1 MLQALTKRGDQQ
13 VVKQSGFQ
21 RGMQRMSMGTYT
33 FMMDKGIFHMMLA
46 VLLGRAI
53 ILSSMAPF
61 AVAFLS
67 VIWWLKRPLV
77 IPVTIMMA
85 AGASTYS
92 YGHAGFIAG
101 ASATFLL
108 LSLGL
113 YKISHPQKWLPLLA
127 LFASMIPRTASLAL
141 LDRWQLY
148 ELTLMVAEGI
158 LSFILVL
165 IFMQSIPLLSLQRYQ
180 PTLKNEEIVCL
191 IILLASVLTGMI
203 GWEISGVAVVD
214 IFARYLVIL
223 LAYIAGAA
231 IGSTVGVVTGLVL
244 SLSNME
250 HVYQMSLLAFS
261 GLLGGLLKEGKKAGV
276 SAGLVVGT
284 LLIGFYVSNGAYL
297 PSSLWATGWAVLLFF
312 LTPNAWVKRISRYVP
327 GTDEHEYEQQKYLQ
341 KVRDVTA
348 VRVGKFSD
356 VFQALSK
363 SFSHLEVPKEKEEEQ
378 AEEIDYFL
386 SHVTEKTCQSCFK
399 KEKCWVTKFDDTH
412 DMMTD
417 LMTELDE
424 KGEPSRI
431 LRKNVDQHCVKSQKL
446 IDTMN
451 HELSFYHAN
460 KQLKKQVLESRRF
473 VAEQLQGVSE
483 VMNNF
488 AAEIV
493 KEREHHEEKEQIIY
507 KSLERMG
514 MVIQKLEIYSLDSG
528 NMDLELIVELDDYRG
543 EGAKI
548 IAPVLSDILG
558 ETIVVTMEEISP
570 YPNGRC
576 YLTFGSAKHYAIE
589 SGVAH
594 AAKGGGF
601 ISGDSFTMMELGR
614 GKYAL
619 AISDGMGNG
628 QRAHEE
634 SMETLRLLKQI
645 LQSGIQE
652 SVAIQSIN
660 SILSLRTNDE
670 IFSTL
675 DLAVIDLHQAT
686 SKFIKVG
693 STPSFIK
700 RGRQILTVE
709 AGNLPMGIIPE
720 VDVDMT
726 SEQLKAGDLLIM
738 MSDGLLEG
746 PKHIE
751 NVEVWVKRKIREI
764 TSEDPQEVADL
775 LLEEVIRTRA
785 GAIDDDMTILVAR
798 IDRYMPEWSSIR
810 VDKKEA

>member
-1 MLQALTKRGDQQ
+1 MLETVSKRESR
-13 VVKQSGFQ
+13 QSAVRNSRMAHGIQ
-21 RGMQRMSMGTYT
+21 RASYRTVS
-33 FMMDKGIFHMMLA
+33 FMADKGVFHMVLA
-46 VLLGRAI
+46 LLLGRAI

-61 AVAFLS
+61 GVAFLS
-67 VIWWLKRPLV
+67 VIWWMKRPLV

-92 YGHAGFIAG
+92 YAHAGFIVG
-101 ASATFLL
+101 ASTAFLL

-113 YKISHPQKWLPLLA
+113 RRTSHPQKWLPALA
-127 LFASMIPRTASLAL
+127 LMASLIPRTVSLAL

-148 ELTLMVAEGI
+148 EITLMAAEGI

-165 IFMQSIPLLSLQRYQ
+165 IFMQSIPILTPQRFQ

-191 IILLASVLTGMI
+191 IILLASVLTGLI
-203 GWEISGVAVVD
+203 GWQIQGVAVVD
-214 IFARYLVIL
+214 VFARYLVIL

-244 SLSNME
+244 SLSNMD
-250 HVYQMSLLAFS
+250 HIYQMSLLAFS

-284 LLIGFYVSNGAYL
+284 LLIGFYMGSDTEL
-297 PSSLWATGWAVLLFF
+297 PASLWATAWAVALFV
-312 LTPNAWVKRISRYVP
+312 LTPNSWVKQLSKYVP
-327 GTDEHEYEQQKYLQ
+327 GTDEHFSEQQKYLQ

-356 VFQALSK
+356 VFQALSR
-363 SFSHLEVPKEKEEEQ
+363 SFTYLESPKEESGE

-386 SHVTEKTCQSCFK
+386 SHVTEKTCQSCFM
-399 KEKCWVTKFDDTH
+399 KEKCWVRNFDDTH
-412 DMMTD
+412 NLMTD
-417 LMTELDE
+417 LMHELDE
-424 KGEPSRI
+424 KGEAGRG
-431 LRKNVDQHCVKSQKL
+431 LRKSVDQHCVKPQKL

-460 KQLKKQVLESRRF
+460 RQLKRQVLESRRF

-483 VMNNF
+483 VMDNF
-488 AAEIV
+488 AQEIV
-493 KEREHHEEKEQIIY
+493 KEREHHEKKEHVIY
-507 KSLERMG
+507 RALERMG
-514 MVIQKLEIYSLDSG
+514 MSIQKLEIYSLDEG
-528 NMDLELIVELDDYRG
+528 NMDLELIVEIDNYRG

-570 YPNGRC
+570 YPQGRC
-576 YLTFGSAKHYAIE
+576 YLSFGSAKHYAIE

-601 ISGDSFTMMELGR
+601 VSGDSFTMMELGR

-628 QRAHEE
+628 ERAHEE

-652 SVAIQSIN
+652 SAAIQSIN

-700 RGRQILTVE
+700 RGDKIHTVE
-709 AGNLPMGIIPE
+709 AGNLPMGIIPD
-720 VDVDMT
+720 VDVDVR
-726 SEQLKAGDLLIM
+726 SEQLKAGDFLIM
-738 MSDGLLEG
+738 MSDGILEA
-746 PKHIE
+746 PRQIE
-751 NVEVWVKRKIREI
+751 NVEMWIKRKIREI
-764 TSEDPQEVADL
+764 SSQDPQVMADL
-775 LLEEVIRTRA
+775 LLEEVIRTHS
-785 GAIDDDMTILVAR
+785 GDIVDDMTIIVAR
-798 IDRYMPEWSSIR
+798 IDHYLPEWASIPSE
-810 VDKKEA
+810 KKEA

>member
-1 MLQALTKRGDQQ
+1 MLGTVLKRGGRQ
-13 VVKQSGFQ
+13 VEI
-21 RGMQRMSMGTYT
+21 RGSAFNKGIQKSSLALIT
-33 FMMDKGIFHMMLA
+33 FMANKGIFHMLLSL
-46 VLLGRAI
+46 LLGRAI

-61 AVAFLS
+61 GVAFLA
-67 VIWWLKRPLV
+67 VVWWLRRPLV
-77 IPVTIMMA
+77 IPVTVIMA

-92 YGHAGFIAG
+92 FGHGGFILG
-101 ASATFLL
+101 ASVTFLL
-108 LSLGL
+108 LSAALH
-113 YKISHPQKWLPLLA
+113 KVKQPQKWLPTMA
-127 LFASMIPRTASLAL
+127 LIASLIPRTASLAF
-141 LDRWQLY
+141 LDRWHLY
-148 ELTLMVAEGI
+148 EIILMAAEGI

-165 IFMQSIPLLSLQRYQ
+165 IFMQSLPLLSPQKYH

-203 GWEISGVAVVD
+203 GWEIQGVPMVD
-214 IFARYLVIL
+214 IFSRYLVIL

-244 SLSNME
+244 SLSSVD
-250 HVYQMSLLAFS
+250 HLYQMSLLAFS
-261 GLLGGLLKEGKKAGV
+261 GLLGGLLKEGKKIGV
-276 SAGLVVGT
+276 SAGLIVGT
-284 LLIGFYVSNGAYL
+284 LLIGFYMDNGGSL
-297 PSSLWATGWAVLLFF
+297 PESMWASLWAVTLFV
-312 LTPNAWVKRISRYVP
+312 LTPNEWVKQLSRYVP
-327 GTDEHEYEQQKYLQ
+327 GTDEHHQEQQKYLQ

-363 SFSHLEVPKEKEEEQ
+363 SFNHFDLIKEEDSDSQ
-378 AEEIDYFL
+378 EIDYFL

-399 KEKCWVTKFDDTH
+399 KEKCWVNQFDQTH
-412 DMMTD
+412 DLMTD
-417 LMTELDE
+417 LMFEIDE

-431 LRKNVDQHCVKSQKL
+431 LRKSLDQYCVKSQKVV
-446 IDTMN
+446 DTMK

-483 VMNNF
+483 VMGNF
-488 AAEIV
+488 AKEIV
-493 KEREHHEEKEQIIY
+493 KEREHHEHKEQVIHNA
-507 KSLERMG
+507 LDRMG
-514 MVIQKLEIYSLDSG
+514 LHVQKLEIYTLDAG
-528 NMDLELIVELDDYRG
+528 NIDLELIIDIENYRG
-543 EGAKI
+543 EGVKV

-570 YPNGRC
+570 YPQARC
-576 YLTFGSAKHYAIE
+576 YLTFGSAKHYSIE

-601 ISGDSFTMMELGR
+601 VSGDSYSMMELGR

-660 SILSLRTNDE
+660 SILSLRTSDE

-686 SKFIKVG
+686 SKFIKIG

-700 RGRQILTVE
+700 RGSQIFAVE
-709 AGNLPMGIIPE
+709 AGNLPMGIITDVE
-720 VDVDMT
+720 VDTT
-726 SEQLKAGDLLIM
+726 SEQLMEGDLLIM
-738 MSDGLLEG
+738 VSDGILEG

-751 NVEVWVKRKIREI
+751 NVEVWLKRKIRELN
-764 TSEDPQEVADL
+764 SNDPQEVADL
-775 LLEEVIRTRA
+775 LLEEAIRTQ
-785 GAIDDDMTILVAR
+785 GSIEDDMTVLVAR
-798 IDRYMPEWSSIR
+798 IDRYMPEWSSIPTE
-810 VDKKEA
+810 KKQA

>member
-1 MLQALTKRGDQQ
+1 MLGTVSKRESRQAVRG
-13 VVKQSGFQ
+13 SGIVQGLQKVSF
-21 RGMQRMSMGTYT
+21 GTFS
-33 FMMDKGIFHMMLA
+33 FMANKGVFHMLLA
-46 VLLGRAI
+46 LLLGRAI

-61 AVAFLS
+61 GVAFLA

-92 YGHAGFIAG
+92 YSHAGFIVG
-101 ASATFLL
+101 ASLAFLL
-108 LSLGL
+108 LSLGVR
-113 YKISHPQKWLPLLA
+113 KTSHPQRWLPALA
-127 LFASMIPRTASLAL
+127 LIASLIPRTVSLAL

-148 ELTLMVAEGI
+148 EITLMAAEGV

-165 IFMQSIPLLSLQRYQ
+165 IFMQSLPILTPQRYQ

-203 GWEISGVAVVD
+203 GWQIQGVAVVD
-214 IFARYLVIL
+214 IFARYLVVL

-244 SLSNME
+244 SLSNLD
-250 HVYQMSLLAFS
+250 HIYQMSLLAFS
-261 GLLGGLLKEGKKAGV
+261 GLLGGLLKEGKKLGV
-276 SAGLVVGT
+276 SAGLIVGT
-284 LLIGFYVSNGAYL
+284 LLIGFYMNSGAGL
-297 PSSLWATGWAVLLFF
+297 PSSLWASAWAVALFI
-312 LTPNAWVKRISRYVP
+312 LTPNSWVTQLSKYIP
-327 GTDEHEYEQQKYLQ
+327 GTEEHHSEQQKYLQ

-363 SFSHLEVPKEKEEEQ
+363 SFTLEQPKVDEGQ
-378 AEEIDYFL
+378 AEEVDYFL

-399 KEKCWVTKFDDTH
+399 KEKCWVSKFDDTH
-412 DMMTD
+412 DLMTD
-417 LMTELDE
+417 LMHELDE
-424 KGEPSRI
+424 KGEPSRL

-460 KQLKKQVLESRRF
+460 KQLKRQVMESRKF

-488 AAEIV
+488 AKEIV
-493 KEREHHEEKEQIIY
+493 KEREQHEHKEQIIY
-507 KSLERMG
+507 HALERMG
-514 MVIQKLEIYSLDSG
+514 MIIQKLEIYSLDEG
-528 NMDLELIVELDDYRG
+528 NMDLELIVEIENYRG
-543 EGAKI
+543 EGSKI

-576 YLTFGSAKHYAIE
+576 YLSFGSAKHYSIE

-601 ISGDSFTMMELGR
+601 ISGDSYTMMELGR

-628 QRAHEE
+628 ERAHEE

-675 DLAVIDLHQAT
+675 DLAVIDLHKAT

-700 RGRQILTVE
+700 RGGQILTVE
-709 AGNLPMGIIPE
+709 SGNLPMGIIPE

-726 SEQLKAGDLLIM
+726 SEQLKAGDFLIM
-738 MSDGLLEG
+738 MSDGILEG
-746 PKHIE
+746 PKQLDD
-751 NVEVWVKRKIREI
+751 VELWLKHRIKGI
-764 TSEDPQEVADL
+764 TEKDPQIIADL
-775 LLEEVIRTRA
+775 LLEEVIRAQA
-785 GAIDDDMTILVAR
+785 GTIDDDMTIIVAR
-798 IDRYMPEWSSIR
+798 IDRYMPEWSSIPAE
-810 VDKKEA
+810 KKEA

>member
-1 MLQALTKRGDQQ
+1 MLGTVSKRGSRQAA
-13 VVKQSGFQ
+13 VRGSGIVQGLQKVSF
-21 RGMQRMSMGTYT
+21 GAFS
-33 FMMDKGIFHMMLA
+33 FMANKGVFHMVLA
-46 VLLGRAI
+46 LLLGRAI

-61 AVAFLS
+61 GVAFLA

-77 IPVTIMMA
+77 IPVTIVMA

-92 YGHAGFIAG
+92 YGHAGFVVG
-101 ASATFLL
+101 ASTTFLL
-108 LSLGL
+108 LSLAL
-113 YKISHPQKWLPLLA
+113 HKTSHPQRWLPTLALLA
-127 LFASMIPRTASLAL
+127 SLIPRTASLAL

-148 ELTLMVAEGI
+148 ELTLMFAEGV

-165 IFMQSIPLLSLQRYQ
+165 IFMQSIPLLTPQRFQ
-180 PTLKNEEIVCL
+180 PSLKNEEIVCL

-203 GWEISGVAVVD
+203 GWQIQGVAVVD
-214 IFARYLVIL
+214 VFARYLVIL
-223 LAYIAGAA
+223 LAFTAGAA

-244 SLSNME
+244 SLSNMD
-250 HVYQMSLLAFS
+250 HIYQMSLLAFS

-276 SAGLVVGT
+276 SAGLIVGT
-284 LLIGFYVSNGAYL
+284 LLIGFYVSNGADL
-297 PSSLWATGWAVLLFF
+297 PASLWATAWAVALFM
-312 LTPNAWVKRISRYVP
+312 LTPNSWVKQLSRYIP
-327 GTDEHEYEQQKYLQ
+327 GTDEHHSEQQKYLQ

-356 VFQALSK
+356 VFHALSK
-363 SFSHLEVPKEKEEEQ
+363 SFTHLEPPKEESGE

-399 KEKCWVTKFDDTH
+399 KEKCWVKQFDDTH
-412 DMMTD
+412 DLMTD
-417 LMTELDE
+417 LMSELDE
-424 KGEPSRI
+424 KGEPSRM

-460 KQLKKQVLESRRF
+460 KELKRQVLESRKF
-473 VAEQLQGVSE
+473 VAEQLQGVSD
-483 VMNNF
+483 VMNKF
-488 AAEIV
+488 AEEIV
-493 KEREHHEEKEQIIY
+493 KEREHHEHKEQVIY
-507 KSLERMG
+507 HALERMG
-514 MVIQKLEIYSLDSG
+514 MVIEKLEIYSLDAG
-528 NMDLELIVELDDYRG
+528 NMDLELVVEIDNYRG
-543 EGAKI
+543 EGAKV

-570 YPNGRC
+570 YPHGRC
-576 YLTFGSAKHYAIE
+576 YLTFGSAKHYSIE
-589 SGVAH
+589 PGVAH

-628 QRAHEE
+628 ERAHEE

-686 SKFIKVG
+686 SKFVKVG

-700 RGRQILTVE
+700 RGEQIFTVE

-726 SEQLKAGDLLIM
+726 SEQLKAGDFLLM
-738 MSDGLLEG
+738 MSDGILEG
-746 PKHIE
+746 PKQIE
-751 NVEVWVKRKIREI
+751 NVEMWLKRKIREI
-764 TSEDPQEVADL
+764 STKDPQMMADL
-775 LLEEVIRTRA
+775 LLEEVIRTQS
-785 GAIDDDMTILVAR
+785 GSIDDDMTIIVAR
-798 IDRYMPEWSSIR
+798 IDRYMPEWTSIPAE
-810 VDKKEA
+810 KKEA

>member
-1 MLQALTKRGDQQ
+1 MLQTVTKRGERSQGM
-13 VVKQSGFQ
+13 KQNLSRGIGKATSGI
-21 RGMQRMSMGTYT
+21 YT
-33 FMMDKGIFHMMLA
+33 FMLDKGVFHMMLA
-46 VLLGRAI
+46 VLLGRAVM
-53 ILSSMAPF
+53 LSSMAPF
-61 AVAFLS
+61 GVAYLA

-77 IPVTIMMA
+77 LPVTIMMA

-92 YGHAGFIAG
+92 YSHAGFIAG
-101 ASATFLL
+101 SSAAFLL
-108 LSLGL
+108 LSLVL
-113 YKISHPQKWLPLLA
+113 SKTSHPQKWLPLLA
-127 LFASMIPRTASLAL
+127 LLGTLIPRTASLAL

-148 ELTLMVAEGI
+148 ELSLMVAEGM

-165 IFMQSIPLLSLQRYQ
+165 IFMQSIPLLSPQRYQ
-180 PTLKNEEIVCL
+180 PTLKNEEVVCL

-203 GWEISGVAVVD
+203 GWHIQGVAVVD
-214 IFARYLVIL
+214 IFSRYLVIL

-244 SLSNME
+244 SLSNTD
-250 HVYQMSLLAFS
+250 HIYQMSLLAFS

-297 PSSLWATGWAVLLFF
+297 PSSMWATAWAVALFV
-312 LTPNAWVKRISRYVP
+312 LTPNAWIRHISRHVS

-363 SFSHLEVPKEKEEEQ
+363 SFSHFDVVKEREEER

-399 KEKCWVTKFDDTH
+399 KEKCWVNQFDETH
-412 DMMTD
+412 D
-417 LMTELDE
+417 LMTNLMYELDQH
-424 KGEPSRI
+424 GQPSRV
-431 LRKNVDQHCVKSQKL
+431 LRKNVDQHCVKPQKL

-460 KQLKKQVLESRRF
+460 KQLKRQVLESRRF
-473 VAEQLQGVSE
+473 VAEQLKGVSE
-483 VMNNF
+483 VMDNF
-488 AAEIV
+488 AKEIV
-493 KEREHHEEKEQIIY
+493 KEREHHEKKEQVIY
-507 KSLERMG
+507 NALDRMG
-514 MVIQKLEIYSLDSG
+514 MEVQKLEIYSLDAG
-528 NMDLELIVELDDYRG
+528 NMDLELIVEIDYYRG
-543 EGAKI
+543 EGSKI

-576 YLTFGSAKHYAIE
+576 YLTFGSAKHYSIE

-628 QRAHEE
+628 ERAHEE

-675 DLAVIDLHQAT
+675 DLAVIDLHKAT
-686 SKFIKVG
+686 SKFVKVG

-700 RGRQILTVE
+700 RGSNILTVE
-709 AGNLPMGIIPE
+709 AGNLPIGIIKEVE
-720 VDVDMT
+720 VDMR
-726 SEQLKAGDLLIM
+726 SEQLEEGDLLIM

-751 NVEVWVKRKIREI
+751 NTEAWVKRKIREI
-764 TSEDPQEVADL
+764 RTRHPQEMADL
-775 LLEEVIRTRA
+775 LLEEVIRVQA

-798 IDRYMPEWSSIR
+798 IDRYKPEWSSIPTE
-810 VDKKEA
+810 KKQA

>member
-1 MLQALTKRGDQQ
+1 MLGTLTKREDRKTTL
-13 VVKQSGFQ
+13 KQSNVSKGLQKVSGNLF
-21 RGMQRMSMGTYT
+21 T
-33 FMMDKGIFHMMLA
+33 FMVEKGVFHMVLS

-61 AVAFLS
+61 SVAFLA
-67 VIWWLKRPLV
+67 VIWWMKRPLI

-92 YGHAGFIAG
+92 YSHAGFVLG

-113 YKISHPQKWLPLLA
+113 SRTSHPQKWLPMLALLA
-127 LFASMIPRTASLAL
+127 SFIPRTVSLAL

-148 ELTLMVAEGI
+148 ELTLLVAEGV

-165 IFMQSIPLLSLQRYQ
+165 IFMQSLPLLSPQRYH

-203 GWEISGVAVVD
+203 GWEIQGVAVVD
-214 IFARYLVIL
+214 VFARYLVIL

-244 SLSNME
+244 SLSNMD
-250 HVYQMSLLAFS
+250 HIYQMSLLAFS
-261 GLLGGLLKEGKKAGV
+261 GLLGGLLKEGKKVGV
-276 SAGLVVGT
+276 SAGLIVGT
-284 LLIGFYVSNGAYL
+284 LLIGFYVNNGASL
-297 PSSLWATGWAVLLFF
+297 PSSVIASAIAVIFF
-312 LTPNAWVKRISRYVP
+312 LLTPNSLVGKLSRYVP
-327 GTDEHEYEQQKYLQ
+327 GTDEHQSEQQKYLQ

-348 VRVGKFSD
+348 VRVGKFSE

-363 SFSHLEVPKEKEEEQ
+363 SFTHIEPVPPETAEEE
-378 AEEIDYFL
+378 EVDYFL

-399 KEKCWVTKFDDTH
+399 KEKCWVNLFDQTH
-412 DMMTD
+412 DMMTE
-417 LMTELDE
+417 LMTEIDE
-424 KGEPSRI
+424 KGEPNRI
-431 LRKNVDQHCVKSQKL
+431 VRKNVEDHCVKSQKL
-446 IDTMN
+446 IDTMK

-460 KQLKKQVLESRRF
+460 KQLKKQVMESRKF
-473 VAEQLQGVSE
+473 VAEQLQGVSD
-483 VMNNF
+483 VMSNF
-488 AAEIV
+488 AQEIV
-493 KEREHHEEKEQIIY
+493 KEREHHEKKEQIIY
-507 KSLERMG
+507 HALERMG
-514 MVIQKLEIYSLDSG
+514 MVVQKLEIYSLDPG
-528 NMDLELIVELDDYRG
+528 NMDLELIVEIDNYRG
-543 EGAKI
+543 EGAKV

-558 ETIVVTMEEISP
+558 ESIVVTMEEITP
-570 YPNGRC
+570 YPHGRC
-576 YLTFGSAKHYAIE
+576 YLNFGSAKHYSIE
-589 SGVAH
+589 TGVAH

-601 ISGDSFTMMELGR
+601 ISGDSYTMMELGR

-628 QRAHEE
+628 ERAHEE
-634 SMETLRLLKQI
+634 SVETLRLLKQI

-660 SILSLRTNDE
+660 SILSLRSNDE

-686 SKFIKVG
+686 SKFVKVG

-700 RGRQILTVE
+700 RGDQIFTIE
-709 AGNLPMGIIPE
+709 SGNLPMGIIPE

-738 MSDGLLEG
+738 MSDGIIEG
-746 PKHIE
+746 PKYVE
-751 NVEVWVKRKIREI
+751 NMEMWLKRKIREI
-764 TSEDPQEVADL
+764 PSKDPQVIADV
-775 LLEEVIRTRA
+775 LLEEVIRTQS
-785 GAIDDDMTILVAR
+785 GSIIDDMTILVAR
-798 IDRYMPEWSSIR
+798 IDRYMPEWSSIPTE
-810 VDKKEA
+810 KKQA

>member
-1 MLQALTKRGDQQ
+1 MLGTVSKRESR
-13 VVKQSGFQ
+13 QSAV
-21 RGMQRMSMGTYT
+21 RGSGIVRGLQKASFGTFS
-33 FMMDKGIFHMMLA
+33 FMANKGVFHMVLA
-46 VLLGRAI
+46 LLLGRAI

-61 AVAFLS
+61 GVAFLA

-101 ASATFLL
+101 VSMTFLL
-108 LSLGL
+108 LSLAL
-113 YKISHPQKWLPLLA
+113 RKTSHPQKWLPMIA
-127 LFASMIPRTASLAL
+127 LMASLIPRTVSLAL

-148 ELTLMVAEGI
+148 ELTLMVAEGV
-158 LSFILVL
+158 LAFILVL
-165 IFMQSIPLLSLQRYQ
+165 IFMQSIPLLTPQRYQ
-180 PTLKNEEIVCL
+180 PSLTNEEIVCL

-203 GWEISGVAVVD
+203 GWQVQGVAVVD

-223 LAYIAGAA
+223 MAYIAGAA

-244 SLSNME
+244 SLSNMD
-250 HVYQMSLLAFS
+250 HIYQMSLLAFS

-276 SAGLVVGT
+276 SAGLIVGT
-284 LLIGFYVSNGAYL
+284 LLIGFYVSSGADL
-297 PSSLWATGWAVLLFF
+297 PSSLWASAWAVALFM
-312 LTPNAWVKRISRYVP
+312 LTPNSWVKQLSRYVP
-327 GTDEHEYEQQKYLQ
+327 GTDEHHSEQQKYLQ

-363 SFSHLEVPKEKEEEQ
+363 SFTHLESPKEDSGE
-378 AEEIDYFL
+378 AEEVDYFL

-399 KEKCWVTKFDDTH
+399 KEKCWVNQFDDTH
-412 DMMTD
+412 NLMTD
-417 LMTELDE
+417 LMHELDE
-424 KGEPSRI
+424 RGEPSRVM
-431 LRKNVDQHCVKSQKL
+431 RKNVDQHCVKPQKL

-460 KQLKKQVLESRRF
+460 KELKRQVHESRKF
-473 VAEQLQGVSE
+473 VAEQLQGVSD

-488 AAEIV
+488 AKEIV
-493 KEREHHEEKEQIIY
+493 KEREHHEHKEQVIY
-507 KSLERMG
+507 HALERMG
-514 MVIQKLEIYSLDSG
+514 MVIQKLEIYSLDAG
-528 NMDLELIVELDDYRG
+528 NMDLELIVEIDNYRG

-576 YLTFGSAKHYAIE
+576 YLSFGSAKHYSIE

-601 ISGDSFTMMELGR
+601 VSGDSFTMMELGR

-628 QRAHEE
+628 ERAHEE

-693 STPSFIK
+693 STPSYIK
-700 RGRQILTVE
+700 RGDKIFTVE
-709 AGNLPMGIIPE
+709 AGNLPMGIIPD
-720 VDVDMT
+720 VDVDMR
-726 SEQLKAGDLLIM
+726 SEQLKAGDFLIM
-738 MSDGLLEG
+738 MSDGILDG
-746 PKHIE
+746 PKQIG
-751 NVEVWVKRKIREI
+751 NVDMWLKRKIREI
-764 TSEDPQEVADL
+764 SDEDPQAMADL
-775 LLEEVIRTRA
+775 LLEEVIRTQS
-785 GAIDDDMTILVAR
+785 GSIVDDMTIIVAR
-798 IDRYMPEWSSIR
+798 IDRYLPEWTSIPS
-810 VDKKEA
+810 VKKEA

>member
-1 MLQALTKRGDQQ
+1 MLGTMTKREDRQNTL
-13 VVKQSGFQ
+13 KQSNIG
-21 RGMQRMSMGTYT
+21 RGLKKASFGLFT
-33 FMMDKGIFHMMLA
+33 FMSNKGVFHMVLA
-46 VLLGRAI
+46 LLLGRAI

-61 AVAFLS
+61 GVAFLA

-108 LSLGL
+108 LTLGL
-113 YKISHPQKWLPLLA
+113 YKISHLQRWLPMLA
-127 LFASMIPRTASLAL
+127 LMASVVPRMISLAL

-148 ELTLMVAEGI
+148 ELTLMVAEGV

-165 IFMQSIPLLSLQRYQ
+165 IFMQSLPLLTPQRYQ

-191 IILLASVLTGMI
+191 IILLASVLTGLI
-203 GWEISGVAVVD
+203 GWEIQGVAVVD
-214 IFARYLVIL
+214 VFSRYLVIL
-223 LAYIAGAA
+223 LAFTAGAA

-244 SLSNME
+244 SLSNMD

-284 LLIGFYVSNGAYL
+284 LLIGFYVSNGANL
-297 PSSLWATGWAVLLFF
+297 PSSLWATAWAVLFF
-312 LTPNAWVKRISRYVP
+312 VLTPNSWIRQLSRFVP
-327 GTDEHEYEQQKYLQ
+327 GTDEHHSEQQKYLQ

-363 SFSHLEVPKEKEEEQ
+363 SFNYLERPSANVEEE
-378 AEEIDYFL
+378 EEVDYFL

-399 KEKCWVTKFDDTH
+399 KEKCWVNMFDQTH
-412 DMMTD
+412 DMMTE
-417 LMTELDE
+417 LMHELDE
-424 KGEPSRI
+424 KGEPNRVV
-431 LRKNVDQHCVKSQKL
+431 RKAVDQHCVKSQKL
-446 IDTMN
+446 IDTMKY
-451 HELSFYHAN
+451 ELSFYHAN

-483 VMNNF
+483 VMSNF
-488 AAEIV
+488 AQEIV
-493 KEREHHEEKEQIIY
+493 KEREHHEKKEQVIY
-507 KSLERMG
+507 NALERMG
-514 MVIQKLEIYSLDSG
+514 MIIQKLEIYSLDAG
-528 NMDLELIVELDDYRG
+528 NIDMELIVEIENYRG

-570 YPNGRC
+570 YPSGRC
-576 YLTFGSAKHYAIE
+576 YLNFGSAKHFSIE
-589 SGVAH
+589 TGVAH
-594 AAKGGGF
+594 AAKGGG
-601 ISGDSFTMMELGR
+601 IVSGDSFTMMELGR

-628 QRAHEE
+628 ERAHEE

-700 RGRQILTVE
+700 RGDQIFTVE
-709 AGNLPMGIIPE
+709 SGNLPMGIIPE

-726 SEQLKAGDLLIM
+726 SEQLEEGDLLIM
-738 MSDGLLEG
+738 MSDGILEG
-746 PKHIE
+746 PKYVE
-751 NVEVWVKRKIREI
+751 NVEMWIKRKIREV
-764 TSEDPQEVADL
+764 TSDDPQVIADL
-775 LLEEVIRTRA
+775 LLEEVIRTQA
-785 GAIDDDMTILVAR
+785 GSIHDDMTILVAR
-798 IDRYMPEWSSIR
+798 IDRYMPEWKSIPTQ
-810 VDKKEA
+810 KKQA

>member
-1 MLQALTKRGDQQ
+1 MSGTVMKREDRQATL
-13 VVKQSGFQ
+13 KQSSLG
-21 RGMQRMSMGTYT
+21 RGLQKASLGMFS
-33 FMMDKGIFHMMLA
+33 FMADKGVFHMVLSL
-46 VLLGRAI
+46 LLGRAI

-61 AVAFLS
+61 SVAFLA

-77 IPVTIMMA
+77 LPVTIMMA

-92 YGHAGFIAG
+92 FTHAGFVVG
-101 ASATFLL
+101 ASTTFLL
-108 LSLGL
+108 LSLAL
-113 YKISHPQKWLPLLA
+113 RRTSHPQKWLPTVA
-127 LFASMIPRTASLAL
+127 LVASLIPRTASLAL

-148 ELTLMVAEGI
+148 ELTLMLAEGV
-158 LSFILVL
+158 LTFILVL
-165 IFMQSIPLLSLQRYQ
+165 IFMQSLPLLSPQKYH

-203 GWEISGVAVVD
+203 GWQIQGVAVVD
-214 IFARYLVIL
+214 VFARYLVIL

-244 SLSNME
+244 SLSNMD
-250 HVYQMSLLAFS
+250 HIYQMSLLAFS
-261 GLLGGLLKEGKKAGV
+261 GLLGGLLKEGKKLGV
-276 SAGLVVGT
+276 SAGLAVGT
-284 LLIGFYVSNGAYL
+284 LLIGFYVSSGGGL
-297 PSSLWATGWAVLLFF
+297 SDSIWASGWAIILFV
-312 LTPNAWVKRISRYVP
+312 LTPNSWVKRLSRYIP
-327 GTDEHEYEQQKYLQ
+327 GTEEHNSEQQKYLQ

-356 VFQALSK
+356 VFKALSK
-363 SFSHLEVPKEKEEEQ
+363 SFNDLDHSNEAVEGT
-378 AEEIDYFL
+378 EEIDYFL

-399 KEKCWVTKFDDTH
+399 KEKCWVNQFDETH
-412 DMMTD
+412 D
-417 LMTELDE
+417 LMTGLMMELDE
-424 KGEPSRI
+424 RGEPTRMT
-431 LRKNVDQHCVKSQKL
+431 RKNVDAHCVKSQKL

-473 VAEQLQGVSE
+473 VAEQLQGVSD
-483 VMNNF
+483 VMSTF
-488 AAEIV
+488 AKEIV
-493 KEREHHEEKEQIIY
+493 KEREHHEQKEQIIY
-507 KSLERMG
+507 NALERMG
-514 MVIQKLEIYSLDSG
+514 MDIQKLEIYTLDAG
-528 NMDLELIVELDDYRG
+528 NIDLELVVEINNYRG

-589 SGVAH
+589 TGAAH

-628 QRAHEE
+628 ERAHEE

-645 LQSGIQE
+645 LQSGMQE

-675 DLAVIDLHQAT
+675 DLAVIDLHKAT

-700 RGRQILTVE
+700 RGDQILTVE
-709 AGNLPMGIIPE
+709 SGNLPMGIIPE

-726 SEQLKAGDLLIM
+726 NEQLKAGDLLIM
-738 MSDGLLEG
+738 LSDGILEG
-746 PKHIE
+746 PNHVE
-751 NVEVWVKRKIREI
+751 NVEVWFKRKIKEVY
-764 TSEDPQEVADL
+764 SSDPQVVADL
-775 LLEEVIRTRA
+775 LLEEVIRTHR
-785 GAIDDDMTILVAR
+785 GSINDDMTILVAR
-798 IDRYMPEWSSIR
+798 IDRYMPEWSSIPTE
-810 VDKKEA
+810 KKQA